1 MKDSKTDI
9 LLEEISESLKEL
21 NQNLKE
27 ALTSITTEL
36 SGIKKKYQICNTLNL
51 LFFSLWHQCKETI
64 LFILQ
69 IFNVF

>member
-36 SGIKKKYQICNTLNL
+36 SGIKRSIK
-51 LFFSLWHQCKETI
+51 FVI
-64 LFILQ
+64 L
-69 IFNVF
+69 

>member
-51 LFFSLWHQCKETI
+51 LFFLTLAPMQRNYTFLSW
-64 LFILQ
+64 
-69 IFNVF
+69 